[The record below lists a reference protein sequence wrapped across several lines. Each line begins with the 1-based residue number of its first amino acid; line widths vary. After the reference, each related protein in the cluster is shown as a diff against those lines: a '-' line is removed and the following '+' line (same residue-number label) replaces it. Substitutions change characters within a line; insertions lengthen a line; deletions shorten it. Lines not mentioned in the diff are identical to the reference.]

1 MLLLR
6 QHATLSLGLQRMEH
20 PHVQDSQYQ
29 ITVLGVDIGKKS
41 LHVVGHDGNGIIVL
55 GRSGRAA
62 RS

>member
-1 MLLLR
+1 MSK
-6 QHATLSLGLQRMEH
+6 TVGT
-20 PHVQDSQYQ
+20 Q
-29 ITVLGVDIGKKS
+29 ITVLRVDIGKKS